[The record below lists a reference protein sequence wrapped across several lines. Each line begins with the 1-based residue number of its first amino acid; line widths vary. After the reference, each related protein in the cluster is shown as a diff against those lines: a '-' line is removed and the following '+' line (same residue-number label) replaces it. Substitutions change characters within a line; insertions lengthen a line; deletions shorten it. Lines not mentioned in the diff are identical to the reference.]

1 MMTKNISL
9 NFVISFSNLKKIS
22 IYLLFTQYN
31 RHEKKI
37 SMKKIKLI
45 VEGKSV
51 RQDMYINR
59 VESSKTLLNFPPF
72 YLANEEKFKKT
83 YTYFDF
89 F

>member
-1 MMTKNISL
+1 
-9 NFVISFSNLKKIS
+9 
-22 IYLLFTQYN
+22 
-31 RHEKKI
+31 
-37 SMKKIKLI
+37 MKKIELI

-59 VESSKTLLNFPPF
+59 VENNKTLLNFPPF
-72 YLANEEKFKKT
+72 YLADEEIFKKT

>member
-1 MMTKNISL
+1 MK
-9 NFVISFSNLKKIS
+9 
-22 IYLLFTQYN
+22 
-31 RHEKKI
+31 
-37 SMKKIKLI
+37 KKIKLI
-45 VEGKSV
+45 VEGKTV